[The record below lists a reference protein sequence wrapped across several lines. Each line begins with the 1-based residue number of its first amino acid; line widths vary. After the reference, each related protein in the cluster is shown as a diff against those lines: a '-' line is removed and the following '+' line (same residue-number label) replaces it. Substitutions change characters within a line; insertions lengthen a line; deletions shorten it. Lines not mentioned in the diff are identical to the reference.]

1 VHRSKKTPL
10 FDHLVSK
17 RQRTTEGGMTSA
29 TMNLAVID
37 GNPLP
42 AGRRPTLGAAFDLKE
57 ETQSVVIAEINNS
70 GPLAN
75 AGAHG
80 LRFAPAYAPIEL
92 SQKLGATI
100 FVSPKGLRSENRG
113 LRLYRAP
120 ISNIGG
126 TDCIGHRLRCRTAV
140 AMMSARVIGS
150 MTTTIV
156 AVAGAKG
163 ISLIS

>member
-1 VHRSKKTPL
+1 VHRSKKAPL

-17 RQRTTEGGMTSA
+17 RQQTTEGGMTSA

-100 FVSPKGLRSENRG
+100 FVSPRGSAAKIAACDYIAPPSPILAGLIVSG
-113 LRLYRAP
+113 
-120 ISNIGG
+120 I
-126 TDCIGHRLRCRTAV
+126 DCGVTPP
-140 AMMSARVIGS
+140 SP
-150 MTTTIV
+150 
-156 AVAGAKG
+156 
-163 ISLIS
+163 